1 MLALCLSRVFTNF
14 VDPRHA
20 CTALRRPPPSLLHC
34 ELSCIRD
41 NLPQPLSQL
50 TTLRCLAVRHALIS
64 EGLLLAEY
72 DSLASLTGG
81 CRPAGRGCHWSAPH
95 TSHTQTTHTVTYTT
109 LEAGLLVTAPLPCP
123 CAGLTSLSLEYQG
136 EEAWLPPAE
145 LLSLTKLRHLSIEG
159 NNCS

>member
-64 EGLLLAEY
+64 EGVLLAEY

-81 CRPAGRGCHWSAPH
+81 CGQQGGGAIGQQTPH

-109 LEAGLLVTAPLPCP
+109 LEAGLLVTAPCP
-123 CAGLTSLSLEYQG
+123 APVQG
-136 EEAWLPPAE
+136 
-145 LLSLTKLRHLSIEG
+145 
-159 NNCS
+159 